1 MEGIEQ
7 LGASTGTLQALAL
20 ALGLGW
26 ASGLRLYA
34 TVAVLG
40 ILSFTGTIEL
50 PPGLAPIAHPW
61 VIGVAAFMFLAEF
74 LADKIPGVDSLWDAT
89 QTFVRIPAG
98 LLLAWAAVSGEGS
111 SIDPVLQVLAALA
124 GGSLAAGTHFA
135 KAGARALIN
144 TSPEPFSNW
153 GASIGEDALVLTGLW
168 LCLQH
173 PLLFLLAL
181 VVFVGLLAWALPRLA
196 RGIGVMF
203 TRLAAFVDRAN
214 RPN

>member
-1 MEGIEQ
+1 MDI
-7 LGASTGTLQALAL
+7 GAASGTLPAVAL

-34 TVAVLG
+34 AVAVLG
-40 ILSFTGTIEL
+40 ILSFTGTLTL
-50 PPGLAPIAHPW
+50 PPGLAPLAHPW

-74 LADKIPGVDSLWDAT
+74 LADKIPGVDTFWDAT

-111 SIDPVLQVLAALA
+111 TVDPVLQVLAALA

-144 TSPEPFSNW
+144 TSPEPFTNW
-153 GASIGEDALVLTGLW
+153 GASIGEDALVFTGLW

-173 PLLFLLAL
+173 PVLFLLAL
-181 VVFVGLLAWALPRLA
+181 ALFVALLAWALPRLA
-196 RGIGVMF
+196 RGIGAMF
-203 TRLAAFVDRAN
+203 TRLAMLIDPAR
-214 RPN
+214 RPR